1 MTLVHYERQEKNANT
16 NDPPWFHSPG
26 RQVVAAGGI
35 EVPLRYCWLTWYP
48 WVNSGAGLATPAKRV
63 GSSELKALCWG
74 KMLEDPEAWIWRNQ
88 NSVHFGT
95 LSASKQ
101 GYFSHYYLAL

>member
-1 MTLVHYERQEKNANT
+1 MIMSYERQENT
-16 NDPPWFHSPG
+16 DTKDPPWFHSPG

-63 GSSELKALCWG
+63 GSSELKVLCWG
-74 KMLEDPEAWIWRNQ
+74 KMLEEPEAWI
-88 NSVHFGT
+88 
-95 LSASKQ
+95 
-101 GYFSHYYLAL
+101 